1 MINNK
6 EEIIRECQDV
16 ILNLTNTE
24 GIDREI
30 LKLKEES
37 SVIVELMKSLIDEN
51 ARKPIKQEE
60 HNQKY
65 SFYAERYEETKNK
78 LLKAEDKKQNL
89 ISRRNKI
96 QMFINNLRE
105 QNRIISEFDENLWY
119 SLVEKAVVNIDGN
132 IRFIFKNKQ

>member
-1 MINNK
+1 
-6 EEIIRECQDV
+6 
-16 ILNLTNTE
+16 
-24 GIDREI
+24 
-30 LKLKEES
+30 
-37 SVIVELMKSLIDEN
+37 MKSLIDEN